1 MRNTFKWIGIVV
13 ATLLVIVVVFHR
25 PIVFRLTR
33 YFIVR
38 AAEQQNLKVDY
49 KIAGSIFTNLRI
61 TDFQA
66 TPTEPGPVERLEIG
80 KLRLEYSL
88 WGLLRKDCPASWKAR
103 RSQMCSR

>member
-49 KIAGSIFTNLRI
+49 KIAGSIFTTCGSLISKRHLRS
-61 TDFQA
+61 
-66 TPTEPGPVERLEIG
+66 PGLRSGWRSESFGWSIRSGGCCG
-80 KLRLEYSL
+80 K
-88 WGLLRKDCPASWKAR
+88 GCPAS
-103 RSQMCSR
+103 